1 MKVTKAIPKNI
12 IKKSDDFSRTPLS
25 LLIFSLVGAMSLTTN
40 IHAEEM
46 NKSDNP
52 VKIPHV
58 DNVLEL
64 DVIRVEGYHH
74 PSNEVRNKVNKGF
87 DQSRSSSFIDGSLLQ
102 NLNPVNADDTLRY
115 NAVGIINSPYG
126 GSRFGGSKKI
136 RTFGDFGAATSI
148 DGLPAFRS
156 AGQEGGGYTGT
167 LMPSIA
173 IETIEVRRGGQAIQ
187 YGDGT
192 DGGTIVTRL
201 KSGANYKN
209 HQALSFDYSS
219 VGEIQLQ
226 AEAAHGWDSGDY
238 YVAGRWL
245 EGSYDGQPP
254 NLDEQDIKGLVGK
267 VGWNLGESTRAEGF
281 IVYDNSKPDIFR
293 SGDLN
298 KIATRSLVA
307 ALTVD
312 HRFNDNTSMQLGYLH
327 SDTNS
332 KWPDRNR
339 DRSTD
344 NDILFI
350 NGYLTADISP
360 TIKYLGSAG
369 LEYIMVDK
377 YRDNKWF
384 NQFDDWSIKTANTF
398 IFNDN
403 LALNFGL
410 RQTWFDNEIE
420 YLDVKQADNLRTDH
434 FLSYELGAS
443 YSVSNNLRLRT
454 VAASGYNRFSSKYGN
469 FGTDAIHPDGAED
482 EVVEALTLEVGANY
496 AWDNGY
502 VDIAVYNIEQDGVPR
517 RNGGLIESMEVEQ
530 SGVEIEVFS
539 ALTEKLSL
547 SAGYMHILDLEATRE
562 DGSKVNSNIFWGSQ
576 VTPVPENQYS
586 LRFNYNLNSAWSFW
600 SAGFYSS
607 GFDRTNAAGDSTES
621 RNYERIDVGTNW
633 QVNDHLMLRFRVEN
647 ITDQKDFGQTLKGN
661 TVNDKDKIGQ
671 AFWLGVDYKF

>member
-1 MKVTKAIPKNI
+1 
-12 IKKSDDFSRTPLS
+12 
-25 LLIFSLVGAMSLTTN
+25 
-40 IHAEEM
+40 M
-46 NKSDNP
+46 NKSDNT

-64 DVIRVEGYHH
+64 DVIRVQATRH
-74 PSNEVRNKVNKGF
+74 PSQEVRNKVNQGF
-87 DQSRSSSFIDGSLLQ
+87 DKSRSSSFVDGSLLQ

-115 NAVGIINSPYG
+115 NAVGIINNPWG
-126 GSRFGGSKKI
+126 GNRFGGSQKI

-156 AGQEGGGYTGT
+156 SGQEGGGYTGT
-167 LMPSIA
+167 LIPSIA
-173 IETIEVRRGGQAIQ
+173 IETVEVRRGGQAIQ

-209 HQALSFDYSS
+209 HQALSFDYST

-226 AEAAHGWDSGDY
+226 AEAAHGWESGDY

-254 NLDEQDIKGLVGK
+254 NLKEQDIKGLVGK
-267 VGWNLGESTRAEGF
+267 VGWNIGENTRAESF
-281 IVYDNSKPDIFR
+281 IVYDNSNPDVWRQGSFHEVT
-293 SGDLN
+293 
-298 KIATRSLVA
+298 TRSLVA

-312 HRFNDNTSMQLGYLH
+312 HRFNDNSSVQLGYLH
-327 SDTNS
+327 TDTNI
-332 KWPDRNR
+332 KYPFRNR
-339 DRSTD
+339 DRST
-344 NDILFI
+344 NSDIIFA

-360 TIKYLGSAG
+360 TIKYRGSVG

-377 YRDNKWF
+377 YRDNMWF

-420 YLDVKQADNLRTDH
+420 YLDVKQPDNLRTDD

-469 FGTDAIHPDGAED
+469 FGTDAINPAGAED

-496 AWDNGY
+496 DWDNGY
-502 VDIAVYNIEQDGVPR
+502 VDIAIYNIEQDGVPR
-517 RNGGLIESMEVEQ
+517 RNGGRIESMEVEQ

-562 DGSKVNSNIFWGSQ
+562 DGTKVNGNIFWGSQ
-576 VTPVPENQYS
+576 VAPVPENQYS
-586 LRFNYNLNSAWSFW
+586 LRLNYNVNNAWSIW

-607 GFDRTNAAGDSTES
+607 GFDRTNADGDTTETRS
-621 RNYERIDVGTNW
+621 YERIDVGTNW
-633 QVNDHLMLRFRVEN
+633 QFNDHLMLRFRVEN
-647 ITDQKDFGQTLKGN
+647 ITDQKDFGQTLKGS
-661 TVNDKDKIGQ
+661 TVNDEDKIGQ

>member
-1 MKVTKAIPKNI
+1 MKVIKTIPKNI
-12 IKKSDDFSRTPLS
+12 TRKSNDFNRTTQN
-25 LLIFSLVGAMSLTTN
+25 LLIISLVGAVSLTTN

-46 NKSDNP
+46 NNSDNP

-64 DVIRVEGYHH
+64 DVIQVEADRH
-74 PSNEVRNKVNKGF
+74 PSKEIRNKVNKGF
-87 DQSRSSSFIDGSLLQ
+87 DKSRSSSFVDGSLLQ
-102 NLNPVNADDTLRY
+102 NLNPVNIDDTLRH
-115 NAVGIINSPYG
+115 NAVGIINTPWG
-126 GSRFGGSKKI
+126 GHRFGGSKKI

-167 LMPSIA
+167 LIPSIA
-173 IETIEVRRGGQAIQ
+173 IENVEVRRGGQAIQ

-226 AEAAHGWDSGDY
+226 AEAAHGWDAGDY
-238 YVAGRWL
+238 YIAGRWL

-267 VGWNLGESTRAEGF
+267 LGWNLGENTRAEGF

-293 SGDLN
+293 RGDLN
-298 KIATRSLVA
+298 KITTRSLVA
-307 ALTVD
+307 AITVD
-312 HRFNDNTSMQLGYLH
+312 HRFNDNTSLQAGYLH
-327 SDTNS
+327 TDTNS

-360 TIKYLGSAG
+360 TIKYLGSVG
-369 LEYIMVDK
+369 LEHIMVDK
-377 YRDNKWF
+377 YRDDIWF

-420 YLDVKQADNLRTDH
+420 YLDVKQPDNLRTDD

-443 YSVSNNLRLRT
+443 YSVTNNLRLRT

-469 FGTDAIHPDGAED
+469 FGTDAINPAGAED

-496 AWDNGY
+496 AWNNGY

-517 RNGGLIESMEVEQ
+517 RNGGRIESMEVEQ
-530 SGVEIEVFS
+530 SGVEIEFFS

-562 DGSKVNSNIFWGSQ
+562 DGTKVNANIFWGSQ
-576 VTPVPENQYS
+576 VAPVPEDQFS
-586 LRFNYNLNSAWSFW
+586 LRLNYNLNDAWSFW
-600 SAGFYSS
+600 GAGFYNA
-607 GFDRTNAAGDSTES
+607 GFIQTAADGSIRKRRS
-621 RNYERIDVGTNW
+621 YERIDVGTRW
-633 QVNDHLMLRFRVEN
+633 RFNDNLAVKFRVEN
-647 ITDQKDFGQTLKGN
+647 ITDQKDFGQTLEGSR
-661 TVNDKDKIGQ
+661 VNDEYKIGQ
-671 AFWLGVDYKF
+671 AFWLGVDYTF